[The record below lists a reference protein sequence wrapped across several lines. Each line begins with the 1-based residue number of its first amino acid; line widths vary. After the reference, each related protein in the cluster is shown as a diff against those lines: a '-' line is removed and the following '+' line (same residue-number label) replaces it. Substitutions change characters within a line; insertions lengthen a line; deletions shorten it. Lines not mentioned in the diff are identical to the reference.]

1 MKNFTYKGFFV
12 MFDVVPH
19 SGRVNVTADNDYQTI
34 REAYIGYTRAEIR
47 ANVKQ
52 LINETLGVTQ

>member
-1 MKNFTYKGFFV
+1 MKNFTYKGFYI

-19 SGRVNVTADNDYQTI
+19 NGRVNMTADNDRETI
-34 REAYIGYTRAEIR
+34 REAYMGYTRAEIR

-52 LINETLGVTQ
+52 LINETLGVKQ

>member
-1 MKNFTYKGFFV
+1 MKNFTYKGFYI

-19 SGRVNVTADNDYQTI
+19 NGRVNMTADNDREII

-47 ANVKQ
+47 ANIKQ
-52 LINETLGVTQ
+52 LINETLGGKQ

>member
-19 SGRVNVTADNDYQTI
+19 NGRVNMAADNDFVTLRQS
-34 REAYIGYTRAEIR
+34 YIGYTRAEIR
-47 ANVKQ
+47 ASVKQ
-52 LINETLGVTQ
+52 LIDEATQ

>member
-19 SGRVNVTADNDYQTI
+19 SGRVNVTADNDCQTI

-52 LINETLGVTQ
+52 LINETLGGKQ